1 MSDAIARIANRTP
14 AVPAVKDARTE
25 KLEKAAGEFESLFV
39 KQLLKEAKIGGDQ
52 KSGGYADMAVDALA
66 SGIQRGGGLGL
77 AKRIEQ
83 ALALHAG
90 ASAKAASP
98 SPHLHPAQAAPAAG
112 AQVPDTQVLPVQGP
126 QTATRPP
133 QR

>member
-1 MSDAIARIANRTP
+1 MSNPIARVAARP
-14 AVPAVKDARTE
+14 AAVPSVKDARTE

-66 SGIQRGGGLGL
+66 TGIQRGGGLGL

-83 ALALHAG
+83 AMTPVHPHAPAVSAG
-90 ASAKAASP
+90 PDAAKALKPRLASP
-98 SPHLHPAQAAPAAG
+98 VSPHALVAPLAPHPSTSAAK
-112 AQVPDTQVLPVQGP
+112 
-126 QTATRPP
+126 R
-133 QR
+133 